1 MDISLQLIRWTTQCE
16 LLEGELKMMNEKMRQ
31 LEDDLHEKRVD
42 TMRNNQHWMALE
54 MLFRVQPKD
63 VKSSPKSCN
72 EIGIQ
77 VAVEVSP
84 DKSPI
89 KSRTSPE
96 RTKTPQEPTPAP
108 RKELKRELTFDAEPS
123 SSNNKCLESQLKQA
137 MSLASNRS
145 VLLLETENRLAEAQ
159 GRVKAM
165 EKCLEERQRQIK
177 EQQNVKEGL
186 DLDKRDENIF
196 SVSGIALSYK
206 NLK

>member
-1 MDISLQLIRWTTQCE
+1 
-16 LLEGELKMMNEKMRQ
+16 MMNEKMRQ
-31 LEDDLHEKRVD
+31 LEDDLHEKRVN

-54 MLFRVQPKD
+54 MLFRDQPKD

-84 DKSPI
+84 DKS
-89 KSRTSPE
+89 RTSPE
-96 RTKTPQEPTPAP
+96 RTKTPQEPIPAP

-186 DLDKRDENIF
+186 DLDKRDDNIF
-196 SVSGIALSYK
+196 SVSVAFALSYK